1 MDKSTKKRVL
11 ILCTGNSFR
20 SQMAEALIN
29 NRLSDSWE
37 ACSAGTEP
45 AGYVHLLALK
55 VLHEIGIS
63 HLGKSKAIKDLPHK
77 DFDLVITVCDD
88 AAENCPL
95 WLGQGKRVHIGFP
108 DPAQV
113 EGTEEERLAAFRSIR
128 DDIEE
133 KVLGYLFH
141 YSNDTTIPDEEKT

>member
-1 MDKSTKKRVL
+1 MNRVL
-11 ILCTGNSFR
+11 LLCTGNSCR

-29 NRLSDSWE
+29 NRLSDRWE
-37 ACSAGTEP
+37 ACSAGTAP

-55 VLHEIGIS
+55 VLHEVGIV
-63 HLGKSKAIKDLPHK
+63 HLGRSKSIEELPRS
-77 DFDLVITVCDD
+77 DFDLVITACDD

-108 DPAQV
+108 DPTQV
-113 EGTEEERLAAFRSIR
+113 EGTEEERLAAFRAIR

-133 KVLGYLFH
+133 KVLGYLKN
-141 YSNDTTIPDEEKT
+141 YSGDTTIPDEEKT